1 MTADLE
7 VHTRRLTRRSQCRVK
22 RRVSNLSAIRISNP
36 DNVSPMQ
43 SSKSKS
49 ADERFSVG
57 VSIRS
62 KRLTVAD
69 LGDVVKL
76 FGNEW
81 KASTAKELR
90 PPLRSGVE
98 GELGAY
104 VHSHLRDYDPGKA
117 SANVLTAATL
127 LTSEFVARL
136 RSQDPDLEL
145 DIHVEQHLPD
155 RGRVQPVLLTVDAVH
170 MLAVEMGQRNVGLDI
185 DQYGADGFAAINAML
200 NPFLSKRKV
209 PAEVLRFVVEFWAS
223 NGQIKRVEQAVSDPY
238 DLALP
243 ITQLAETMSAFPR
256 EERIDAAV
264 IAGHFTLEQDLPIY
278 NPVGPSLWLD
288 PALLLLLD
296 RHHCDLTIRTR
307 IGPALLLRRGRTSPN
322 DVVAPL

>member
-1 MTADLE
+1 MKAAHRPKP
-7 VHTRRLTRRSQCRVK
+7 VHEACYSSQAPPPG
-22 RRVSNLSAIRISNP
+22 S
-36 DNVSPMQ
+36 VSPMP
-43 SSKSKS
+43 SNNKDV

-62 KRLTVAD
+62 KRLRVAD

-90 PPLRSGVE
+90 PPLRSGAE

-104 VHSHLRDYDPGKA
+104 FHSHLRDYDPGRA

-127 LTSEFVARL
+127 LTSEFVVSL

-145 DIHVEQHLPD
+145 DIHVVQHLPD

-243 ITQLAETMSAFPR
+243 ITQLAETMSALPR

-264 IAGHFTLEQDLPIY
+264 IAGHFTLEQD
-278 NPVGPSLWLD
+278 GPSLWLD